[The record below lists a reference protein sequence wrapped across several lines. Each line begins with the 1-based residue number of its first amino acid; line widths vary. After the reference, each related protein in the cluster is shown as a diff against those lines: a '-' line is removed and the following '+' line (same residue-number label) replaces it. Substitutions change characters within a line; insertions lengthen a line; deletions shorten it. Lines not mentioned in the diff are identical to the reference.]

1 MQTDVSIH
9 YSPFIIYY
17 KYKMPTYVPSFY
29 MPSEWQREL
38 QLAIDNPLF
47 LLKLLKLPPP
57 LNLLPQSAFNL
68 RVPRGYVAR
77 MRQGDPND
85 PLLRQVLPLL
95 DETVEM
101 PQFSIDPLNEQAVQ
115 TVTGLLHKY
124 HGRVLLVTTKACAIH
139 CRYCFRRHYSYQ
151 PLSISTVIEAIRADT
166 SIQEVILSGGDP
178 LTLTDNRLAELAHQL
193 ATIPQIQRLRV
204 HTRLPIVL
212 PERVN
217 SDLLTWLTGTRLQ
230 PVIVVHANHPNELN
244 HQVNQALHSL
254 IDAGI
259 TVLNQTVL
267 LRGVNDQ
274 ASILIQLS
282 EALFSQRVLPYYLH
296 LLDRVQGTA
305 HFEVPLTQATQ
316 ILEQM
321 RCALPGYLVPQMVRE
336 IAGMAYKQPI
346 ISS

>member
-1 MQTDVSIH
+1 
-9 YSPFIIYY
+9 
-17 KYKMPTYVPSFY
+17 MPTYVPSFY

-101 PQFSIDPLNEQAVQ
+101 PQFSIDPLNERAVQ

-151 PLSISTVIEAIRADT
+151 PLPISTVIEAIRADT

-217 SDLLTWLTGTRLQ
+217 SDLLTWLTATRLQ
-230 PVIVVHANHPNELN
+230 PVMVVHANHPNELN
-244 HQVNQALHSL
+244 HQVNQALHNL
-254 IDAGI
+254 ISAGI

-274 ASILIQLS
+274 ASTLIQLS

-305 HFEVPLTQATQ
+305 HFEVPLAQATQ

-321 RCALPGYLVPQMVRE
+321 RRALPGYLVPQMVRE

-346 ISS
+346 IAS